1 MAANS
6 VVSCGTTPTACGET
20 ANNSSYGY
28 WIKSDPAAPGNT
40 ASSANLTIPPGATV
54 LSARLYWQVNPISS
68 NAESGDPSRANQVA
82 FKAPGYAAYQRL
94 TADTYDW
101 FDALGGGFPQITAH
115 AGVKDVTG
123 LVKQAGGGSYTVA
136 DLQAC
141 RGNSAN
147 NVSNLGCWGGWSLV
161 VAYALDTEPL
171 RYLQVWDGFDW
182 VRAGGSPTSTNID
195 LNGIRTPADHAPA
208 ATLGVVVGDGDANIS
223 GDYLEFGRDASSLQR
238 LTLPAPGGTSTTN
251 AFSSRIDRVTASGT
265 GSNVTDRTPNPANNF
280 GYDARTV
287 DVTGKLPAGAD
298 RAQLKVGTTGD
309 ALYPQT
315 VWLMAEANEPNLQIV
330 KTNDPEGNLQ
340 ERPPGWVGRGGEISY
355 GLDVANRNP
364 DGSTTNL
371 DTATGVVVTDTLP
384 AGVSYVAGSDPR
396 CSASGQV
403 VTCTLPDLAPGQS
416 THVGFRVT
424 VSPTVAPGTRLDNTA
439 SVVFQGKQTGRE
451 QSRTSNTVRNVV
463 AVPEY
468 TLTKV
473 VDKANALPGDQLTYT
488 VTLDNTGNLPVPP
501 TTVTDTLPPGTTFVG
516 ADTTSG
522 AVTGT
527 GPLQWRTAAIPP
539 GSRVTMTVH
548 ARINDATI
556 GATLINRAKVTEG
569 PPPTV
574 PPDRQCADDGTA
586 SCAETVVPGTKIEIA
601 KTADKTSANP
611 GDTVKYTVVVR
622 NTGQVAAR
630 GATFTDDLS
639 KVLDDAVYNNDAA
652 PAAQISYTA
661 PKLTWT
667 GDLAVGASATITY
680 SVTVKNPDP
689 GDHKLTNVVTSTTPG
704 NNCAA
709 GSADPRCGTTTPVS
723 GIRISKTAD
732 PASAKPGDTVKYTVT
747 VANTGQTPL
756 SGATFTDD
764 LSKVL
769 DDATYN
775 GDASASFGSASYAA
789 PRLTWT
795 GDLPVGGTA
804 TVTYSV
810 KVNNPDTG
818 DHKLVNAV
826 TSTTPGNNCTAG
838 STDPACSTTTPVSG
852 IRIEKKADKQSAN
865 PGDRVTYTVV
875 VANTGQ
881 TPLPGATFTDDLSK
895 VLDDAA
901 YNSDASASVGS
912 VAYAAPR
919 LTWTGDLPVGAS
931 ATITYSVTVKNP
943 VTGDHKLI
951 NTITSTTPGNN
962 CVAGSTDPACS
973 TTTPVSGIEF
983 AKTVDKTSA
992 NPGDPV
998 RYTVTVRNTG
1008 QTPLSGATFTDD
1020 LSQVLDDA
1028 VYNNDATPA
1037 AQVSYAAPKLTW
1049 TGDLPVGGSAT
1060 VTYSVTVKNP
1070 VTGDHKLVN
1079 TITSATPGSNCA
1091 AGSTDPRCGTTTP
1104 VSGMRIAKSA
1114 DRDQVVPGDKV
1125 TYTITVT
1132 NTGQTPLP
1140 GATFTDD
1147 LSQVLDDAVYN
1158 NDATPAAQVS
1168 YTAPKLTWT
1177 GDLPIGGSATVT
1189 YSVTV
1194 KNPDPGDKKLHNVVT
1209 SSTPG
1214 TNCPPGST
1222 DPSCSTTT
1230 PGKELTIAK
1239 SVDKQTANPGDKV
1252 TYTVKVTN
1260 TGQVPLPDASFTDDL
1275 SQVLDDASYN
1285 NDASAS
1291 VGSTAYAAP
1300 RLTWTGD
1307 LPVGASATVAYSVT
1321 VHNPISGDHQLRNTV
1336 STPVPGNCEPGST
1349 DPKCSTLTPLPGLT
1363 IAKSV
1368 DKQSA
1373 NPGDK
1378 VTYTVKVTNTG
1389 QVPLPGATF
1398 TDDLSKV
1405 LDDAAYGNDASA
1417 SAGSVSY
1424 AAPRLTWTGD
1434 LPIGASATVTYS
1446 VTVHNPAGGDHR
1458 LTNVV
1463 TSETPGGNCP
1473 PGSADPRCGTTTPVS
1488 GIAISKVADKSSA
1501 NPGDKV
1507 TYTVTV
1513 VNTGQTPLSG
1523 ATFTDDLSKVLDDA
1537 AYNGDAAASGGV
1549 VTYAAPRL
1557 TWTGDVAVGASVT
1570 VTYSVTVA
1578 NPVKGDHRL
1587 ANVVTSDTP
1596 GANCPPGSAD
1606 PRCGTSTPV
1615 AGLDISKVV
1624 DKKDAK
1630 PGDKVTYTVKVRNT
1644 GQTVQT
1650 GATFTDDLSKVLDDA
1665 AYGNDASAS
1674 IGSVSYA
1681 APRLTWTGD
1690 LPIGATATVTYS
1702 VTVNNPVKGDHQLT
1716 NVVTSETPG
1725 GNCPPG
1731 STDPRCGTKTPVA
1744 GLDISKVADKKDV
1757 KPGDKVTYTVTV
1769 KNTGQT
1775 VQTGATFTDDL
1786 SKVLDDA
1793 AYGNDAS
1800 ASIGSVSYAEPRLTW
1815 TGDLP
1820 VGATATVTYSVTVNN
1835 PVKGDHQLTNVVTSD
1850 TPGGNCPPGSTD
1862 PRCGTTTPVSG
1873 ITIAKVADKK
1883 DAKPGDKVTY
1893 TVTVTNTG
1901 QTPLPGATF
1910 TDDLSKVLDDAAYDG
1925 DASASI
1931 GSVTYAA
1938 PRLTWTGDLPVGAT
1952 ATVTYSVTVNNPVK
1966 GDFKLANVVTSDTP
1980 GGNCP
1985 PGSTDPRCG
1994 TTTLIAGLD
2003 ITKVADKKDVKPGDK
2018 VTYTVTVKNTGQTV
2032 QTGATFTDDLS
2043 KVLDDA
2049 TYGKDAS
2056 ASIGSVTYAE
2066 PRLTWTGDVPIGATA
2081 TVTYS
2086 VTVNNPVKGDH
2097 TLANVVTSETPGTN
2111 CPPGSKDPR
2120 CGTTTP
2126 VAGLILAK
2134 KASVTEAK
2142 AGDQVTYTVTATNTG
2157 QTALKDATFADD
2169 LTGVLGNAAY
2179 NNDATASTGSVTY
2192 AAPRLTWTGDLPV
2205 GATATVTYSVKVKTP
2220 IGDGQ
2225 SLRNVITSTTPG
2237 TNCPDASAD
2246 PRCKTTTPL
2255 TKTPPTPPTPPTV
2268 PPTPPVQPPPP
2279 NPPLAWT
2286 GVVLIPVGIV
2296 AIALLAGGGALLLIS
2311 RRRRA
2316 RR

>member
-1 MAANS
+1 MASNS
-6 VVSCGTTPTACGET
+6 VVSCGVTPTACGET

-28 WIKSDPAAPGNT
+28 WIKSDPSAPGNT
-40 ASSANLTIPPGATV
+40 ASSANLTIPSGATV

-82 FKAPGYAAYQRL
+82 FKAPGAASYQRL

-101 FDALGGGFPQITAH
+101 FDALGSGFPQITAH

-147 NVSNLGCWGGWSLV
+147 SASNLGCWGGWSLV

-171 RYLQVWDGFDW
+171 RYLQVWDGFDV

-195 LNGIRTPADHAPA
+195 LNGIRTPADHPPT

-223 GDYLEFGRDASSLQR
+223 GDYLEFGRDAASLQR
-238 LTLPAPGGTSTTN
+238 LTLPAPGGASTTN
-251 AFSSRIDRVTASGT
+251 AFSSRIDRVAASGT
-265 GSNVTDRTPNPANNF
+265 GANVADRTPNPANNF

-364 DGSTTNL
+364 DGTTTNL

-396 CSASGQV
+396 CSAAGQV

-416 THVGFRVT
+416 TRVGFRVT

-501 TTVTDTLPPGTTFVG
+501 TTVTDTLPPGTTFVS

-548 ARINDATI
+548 ARIDDATV

-569 PPPTV
+569 QSPTV
-574 PPDRQCADDGTA
+574 PPDRQCADDATA

-601 KTADKTSANP
+601 KTADKASANP

-652 PAAQISYTA
+652 PAAQVSYTA

-689 GDHKLTNVVTSTTPG
+689 GDHKLINAITSTTPG
-704 NNCAA
+704 NNC
-709 GSADPRCGTTTPVS
+709 V
-723 GIRISKTAD
+723 
-732 PASAKPGDTVKYTVT
+732 
-747 VANTGQTPL
+747 
-756 SGATFTDD
+756 
-764 LSKVL
+764 
-769 DDATYN
+769 
-775 GDASASFGSASYAA
+775 
-789 PRLTWT
+789 
-795 GDLPVGGTA
+795 
-804 TVTYSV
+804 
-810 KVNNPDTG
+810 
-818 DHKLVNAV
+818 
-826 TSTTPGNNCTAG
+826 AG

-852 IRIEKKADKQSAN
+852 MRIEKKADKQSAN

-881 TPLPGATFTDDLSK
+881 TPLSGATFTDDLSK

-901 YNSDASASVGS
+901 YNGDASASVGS

-943 VTGDHKLI
+943 VTGEHKLT

-983 AKTVDKTSA
+983 VKTVDKTSA

-1028 VYNNDATPA
+1028 VYNNDVTPA

-1070 VTGDHKLVN
+1070 VTGDHKLIN
-1079 TITSATPGSNCA
+1079 TITSTTPGSNCT
-1091 AGSTDPRCGTTTP
+1091 AGSADPRCGTTTP

-1158 NDATPAAQVS
+1158 NDATPAAQIS
-1168 YTAPKLTWT
+1168 YAAPKLTWT
-1177 GDLPIGGSATVT
+1177 GDLPIGGSATVK

-1194 KNPDPGDKKLHNVVT
+1194 KNPDPGDKKLHNIVT

-1239 SVDKQTANPGDKV
+1239 TADKQTANPGDKV

-1285 NDASAS
+1285 NDASSS
-1291 VGSTAYAAP
+1291 VGSTAYTAP

-1307 LPVGASATVAYSVT
+1307 LPVGASATVTYSVT

-1349 DPKCSTLTPLPGLT
+1349 DPKCSTVTPLPGLT
-1363 IAKSV
+1363 ISKSV

-1378 VTYTVKVTNTG
+1378 VTYTVTVTNTG
-1389 QVPLPGATF
+1389 KTPLPGATF

-1417 SAGSVSY
+1417 STGSVTY

-1488 GIAISKVADKSSA
+1488 GIAISKAADKSSA
-1501 NPGDKV
+1501 KPGDKV

-1523 ATFTDDLSKVLDDA
+1523 ATFTDDLAKVLDDA
-1537 AYNGDAAASGGV
+1537 AYNSDATASAGV

-1587 ANVVTSDTP
+1587 TNVVTSDTP
-1596 GANCPPGSAD
+1596 GSNCLPGSAD
-1606 PRCGTSTPV
+1606 PRCGTTTPV
-1615 AGLDISKVV
+1615 AGLEILKVA
-1624 DKKDAK
+1624 DKKDVK
-1630 PGDKVTYTVKVRNT
+1630 PGDKVTYTVTVRNT

-1665 AYGNDASAS
+1665 AYGNDGSASIGSVTYSAPRLTWTGDLPVGATATVTYSVTVNNPVKGDHQLANVVTSETPGGNCPPGSTDPRCGTKTPVAGLEIAKVADKKDVKPGDKVTYTVTVRNTGQTVQTGATFTDDLSKVLDDAAYDGDASAS

-1681 APRLTWTGD
+1681 APRLTWIGD
-1690 LPIGATATVTYS
+1690 VPVGATATVTYS

-1731 STDPRCGTKTPVA
+1731 STDPRCGNTTPVA
-1744 GLDISKVADKKDV
+1744 GMDI
-1757 KPGDKVTYTVTV
+1757 T
-1769 KNTGQT
+1769 
-1775 VQTGATFTDDL
+1775 
-1786 SKVLDDA
+1786 
-1793 AYGNDAS
+1793 
-1800 ASIGSVSYAEPRLTW
+1800 
-1815 TGDLP
+1815 
-1820 VGATATVTYSVTVNN
+1820 
-1835 PVKGDHQLTNVVTSD
+1835 
-1850 TPGGNCPPGSTD
+1850 
-1862 PRCGTTTPVSG
+1862 
-1873 ITIAKVADKK
+1873 KVADKK

-1901 QTPLPGATF
+1901 KTPLPGATF

-1925 DASASI
+1925 DAAASL
-1931 GSVTYAA
+1931 GSVSYAA

-1994 TTTLIAGLD
+1994 TTTLVAGLD

-2049 TYGKDAS
+2049 AYGNDAS

-2066 PRLTWTGDVPIGATA
+2066 PRLTWTGDVPVGTTA

-2097 TLANVVTSETPGTN
+2097 QLANVVTSDTPGTN

-2169 LTGVLGNAAY
+2169 LTGVLGNAVY
-2179 NNDATASTGSVTY
+2179 NNDATASTGSVSY

-2225 SLRNVITSTTPG
+2225 SLRNVISSTTPG

-2255 TKTPPTPPTPPTV
+2255 TKTPPTPPNPPTV

>member
-1 MAANS
+1 MRSRGKRAAAALAAVFAVGIASAAPAIGATLPPSVGPASPSSTSTSAPASAETSPAPSSTTPTTSAPAAAPQPRAAEPRGLGTPRKIGPDPAFSTVAHGAITMASNS
-6 VVSCGTTPTACGET
+6 VVSCGTVPASCGET
-20 ANNSSYGY
+20 ANNSAYGY
-28 WIKSDPAAPGNT
+28 WVKSDPAAPGNT
-40 ASSANLTIPPGATV
+40 ASSANLTVPPGATV

-68 NAESGDPSRANQVA
+68 NADSGDPSRANQVA
-82 FKAPGYAAYQRL
+82 FKAPGAATYQRL

-101 FDALGGGFPQITAH
+101 FDALGGGSPQITAH
-115 AGVKDVTG
+115 AGVKDVTD

-147 NVSNLGCWGGWSLV
+147 TASNLGCWGGWSLV
-161 VAYALDTEPL
+161 VAYQLDTDPL
-171 RYLQVWDGFDW
+171 RYLQIWDGFDW
-182 VRAGGSPTSTNID
+182 VRGGGSPTATNID
-195 LNGIRTPADHAPA
+195 LNGIRTPGDHAPA

-223 GDYLEFGRDASSLQR
+223 GDYLEFGWDASSLQR

-265 GSNVTDRTPNPANNF
+265 GSNVADRTPNPANNF

-330 KTNDPEGNLQ
+330 KSNDPEGNLQ
-340 ERPPGWVGRGGEISY
+340 ERPPGWVGRGGEIAY
-355 GLDVANRNP
+355 GLDIANRNP

-396 CSASGQV
+396 CTASGQV

-416 THVGFRVT
+416 THIGFRVT

-451 QSRTSNTVRNVV
+451 QTRTSNTVRNVV
-463 AVPEY
+463 AAPDY

-488 VTLDNTGNLPVPP
+488 VTLDNTGHIAVPP
-501 TTVTDTLPPGTTFVG
+501 TTVTDTLPPGTTFVS
-516 ADTTSG
+516 ADTASG
-522 AVTGT
+522 TVTGT
-527 GPLQWRTAAIPP
+527 GPLQWHAAAIPV
-539 GSRVTMTVH
+539 GGQATMTVH
-548 ARINDATI
+548 VRINDATI

-574 PPDRQCADDGTA
+574 PPDRQCTDDTTA

-601 KTADKTSANP
+601 KTADKASANP

-652 PAAQISYTA
+652 PGAQTSYTA

-680 SVTVKNPDP
+680 SVTVRNPDP
-689 GDHKLTNVVTSTTPG
+689 GDRKLVNAITSTTPG
-704 NNCAA
+704 SNCAA

-723 GIRISKTAD
+723 GIRISKTAA

-769 DDATYN
+769 DDAVYN
-775 GDASASFGSASYAA
+775 GDASASAGAVSYAA

-795 GDLPVGGTA
+795 GDIPVGGTV
-804 TVTYSV
+804 TVTYSA

-818 DHKLVNAV
+818 DHRLVNAV
-826 TSTTPGNNCTAG
+826 TSTTPGNNCAAG
-838 STDPACSTTTPVSG
+838 STDPVCSTTTPVSG
-852 IRIEKKADKQSAN
+852 MRIEKKADKQSAN
-865 PGDRVTYTVV
+865 PGDQVTYTVV

-881 TPLPGATFTDDLSK
+881 TPLSGATFTDDLSK
-895 VLDDAA
+895 VLDDAGYA
-901 YNSDASASVGS
+901 GDASASVGS

-931 ATITYSVTVKNP
+931 ATVTYSVTVKNP
-943 VTGDHKLI
+943 VTGDHKLV

-1028 VYNNDATPA
+1028 VYNGDGSASA
-1037 AQVSYAAPKLTW
+1037 GSVAYAAPRLTW

-1070 VTGDHKLVN
+1070 VTGDHKLIN

-1091 AGSTDPRCGTTTP
+1091 AGSADPRCGTTTP

-1147 LSQVLDDAVYN
+1147 LSQVLDDAGYN
-1158 NDATPAAQVS
+1158 NDAAPAAQVS

-1177 GDLPIGGSATVT
+1177 GDLPVGGSATVT

-1214 TNCPPGST
+1214 TNCPPGSA

-1230 PGKELTIAK
+1230 PGKELTVAK
-1239 SVDKQTANPGDKV
+1239 TVDKQTANPGDKV

-1275 SQVLDDASYN
+1275 SQVLDDAGYN

-1291 VGSTAYAAP
+1291 AGSTTYTAP

-1307 LPVGASATVAYSVT
+1307 LPVGASATVTYSVT

-1349 DPKCSTLTPLPGLT
+1349 DPKCSTLTPLPGMT
-1363 IAKSV
+1363 IEKKV
-1368 DKQSA
+1368 DRPSA

-1378 VTYTVKVTNTG
+1378 VTYTVTVTNTG
-1389 QVPLPGATF
+1389 KTPLPGATF

-1405 LDDAAYGNDASA
+1405 LDDAVYGGDAAA
-1417 SAGSVSY
+1417 SAGAVTY

-1446 VTVHNPAGGDHR
+1446 VTVKNPAGGDHR
-1458 LTNVV
+1458 
-1463 TSETPGGNCP
+1463 
-1473 PGSADPRCGTTTPVS
+1473 
-1488 GIAISKVADKSSA
+1488 
-1501 NPGDKV
+1501 
-1507 TYTVTV
+1507 
-1513 VNTGQTPLSG
+1513 
-1523 ATFTDDLSKVLDDA
+1523 
-1537 AYNGDAAASGGV
+1537 
-1549 VTYAAPRL
+1549 
-1557 TWTGDVAVGASVT
+1557 
-1570 VTYSVTVA
+1570 
-1578 NPVKGDHRL
+1578 
-1587 ANVVTSDTP
+1587 
-1596 GANCPPGSAD
+1596 
-1606 PRCGTSTPV
+1606 
-1615 AGLDISKVV
+1615 
-1624 DKKDAK
+1624 
-1630 PGDKVTYTVKVRNT
+1630 
-1644 GQTVQT
+1644 
-1650 GATFTDDLSKVLDDA
+1650 
-1665 AYGNDASAS
+1665 
-1674 IGSVSYA
+1674 
-1681 APRLTWTGD
+1681 
-1690 LPIGATATVTYS
+1690 
-1702 VTVNNPVKGDHQLT
+1702 
-1716 NVVTSETPG
+1716 
-1725 GNCPPG
+1725 
-1731 STDPRCGTKTPVA
+1731 
-1744 GLDISKVADKKDV
+1744 
-1757 KPGDKVTYTVTV
+1757 
-1769 KNTGQT
+1769 
-1775 VQTGATFTDDL
+1775 
-1786 SKVLDDA
+1786 
-1793 AYGNDAS
+1793 
-1800 ASIGSVSYAEPRLTW
+1800 
-1815 TGDLP
+1815 
-1820 VGATATVTYSVTVNN
+1820 
-1835 PVKGDHQLTNVVTSD
+1835 LTNVVTSD

-1873 ITIAKVADKK
+1873 IAISKVADP
-1883 DAKPGDKVTY
+1883 ASANPGGTVKY
-1893 TVTVTNTG
+1893 TVVVRNTG
-1901 QTPLPGATF
+1901 QTSLSGATF
-1910 TDDLSKVLDDAAYDG
+1910 TDDLSKVLDDAAYNGDATVSVG
-1925 DASASI
+1925 VVTYAAPRLTWTGDLAVGASGTVTYSVTVAKPVKGDHRLTNVVVSDTPGSNCPPGSTDPQCGTTTPVSGMDISKVVDKKEVKPGDKVTYTVTVRNTGQTVLSGATFTDDLSKVLDDAAYGNDASASV
-1931 GSVTYAA
+1931 GSVSFAA

-1952 ATVTYSVTVNNPVK
+1952 ATVTYSVTVNTPVK

-1994 TTTLIAGLD
+1994 TTTPVAGLD
-2003 ITKVADKKDVKPGDK
+2003 ITKVADKKDVKPGEK
-2018 VTYTVTVKNTGQTV
+2018 VTYTVTVKNTGQIV

-2049 TYGKDAS
+2049 AYGDDAS
-2056 ASIGSVTYAE
+2056 ASVGSVSYAA
-2066 PRLTWTGDVPIGATA
+2066 PRLTWTGDLPVGATA

-2097 TLANVVTSETPGTN
+2097 TLANVVTSDTPGTN
-2111 CPPGSKDPR
+2111 CPPESKDPR

-2126 VAGLILAK
+2126 VAGLILEK

-2142 AGDQVTYTVTATNTG
+2142 AGDQVTYTVTAKNTG
-2157 QTALKDATFADD
+2157 QTDLKDATFTDD
-2169 LTGVLGNAAY
+2169 LTGVLANAAY
-2179 NNDATASTGSVTY
+2179 NNDVTASTGSTTY
-2192 AAPRLTWTGDLPV
+2192 TAPRLTWTGDLPL
-2205 GATATVTYSVKVKTP
+2205 GAIATVTYSVKVKTP
-2220 IGDGQ
+2220 IGAGQ
-2225 SLRNVITSTTPG
+2225 SLRNVISSTTPG
-2237 TNCPDASAD
+2237 TNCPDASTD
-2246 PRCKTTTPL
+2246 ERCETTTPL
-2255 TKTPPTPPTPPTV
+2255 TKTPPTPPAPPTA
-2268 PPTPPVQPPPP
+2268 PPTPPVQPPSPK
-2279 NPPLAWT
+2279 PPLAST
-2286 GVVLIPVGIV
+2286 GVVLIPVGIA
-2296 AIALLAGGGALLLIS
+2296 AIALLAAGGVLLLIS
-2311 RRRRA
+2311 RRRRS
-2316 RR
+2316 RP

>member
-1 MAANS
+1 MARRSGFMRSRGKRAASALAVVFALSLASAAPAMGATLPPSTSPASPSAAPSASPFAAPASAQESPASSSPAAPAPTSTTPATSAPPAAPQPRAVEPRGLGTPRKIGPDPAFSTVAHGAITMASNS
-6 VVSCGTTPTACGET
+6 VVSCGTVPTSCGET
-20 ANNSSYGY
+20 ANNSTYGY
-28 WIKSDPAAPGNT
+28 WVKSDPAAPGNT

-68 NAESGDPSRANQVA
+68 NADSGDASRANQVA
-82 FKAPGYAAYQRL
+82 FKAPGSATYQRL

-101 FDALGGGFPQITAH
+101 FDALGSGSPQITAH

-147 NVSNLGCWGGWSLV
+147 SASNLGCWGGWSLV
-161 VAYALDTEPL
+161 VAYELDTDPL
-171 RYLQVWDGFDW
+171 RYLQIWDGFDV
-182 VRAGGSPTSTNID
+182 VRGGASPTSTTID
-195 LNGIRTPADHAPA
+195 LNGIRSPGDHAPS
-208 ATLGVVVGDGDANIS
+208 ATMGVVVGDGDANIS
-223 GDYLEFGRDASSLQR
+223 GDYLEFGRDAASLQR
-238 LTLPAPGGTSTTN
+238 LTLPAPGGTSTNN
-251 AFSSRIDRVTASGT
+251 AFSSRIDRVAANGA
-265 GSNVTDRTPNPANNF
+265 GSNVADRTPNPANNF

-287 DVTGKLPAGAD
+287 DVTGKLPAGSD

-315 VWLMAEANEPNLQIV
+315 VWLMTEANEPNLQIV
-330 KTNDPEGNLQ
+330 KSNDPEGNVQ
-340 ERPPGWVGRGGEISY
+340 ERPPGWVGQGGEISY

-396 CSASGQV
+396 CTASGQV
-403 VTCTLPDLAPGQS
+403 VTCQLPDLAPGQS
-416 THVGFRVT
+416 THLGFRVT

-439 SVVFQGKQTGRE
+439 SVAFQGKQTGRE
-451 QSRTSNTVRNVV
+451 QTRTSNTVRNVV
-463 AVPEY
+463 AAPEY
-468 TLTKV
+468 TLAKV
-473 VDKANALPGDQLTYT
+473 VDKATALPGDQLTYT
-488 VTLDNTGNLPVPP
+488 VTLANTGPIAVPP
-501 TTVTDTLPPGTTFVG
+501 TTVTDTLPPGTTFVS

-522 AVTGT
+522 TVTGT
-527 GPLQWRTAAIPP
+527 GPLQWHAAAIPP
-539 GSRVTMTVH
+539 GGQATLTVH
-548 ARINDATI
+548 VRIDDATI

-574 PPDRQCADDGTA
+574 PPERQCKDDATA

-601 KTADKTSANP
+601 KTADKASANP
-611 GDTVKYTVVVR
+611 GDTVTYTVVVR

-652 PAAQISYTA
+652 PAAQTSYTA

-667 GDLAVGASATITY
+667 GDLPVGGSATITY
-680 SVTVKNPDP
+680 SVTVKNPVT
-689 GDHKLTNVVTSTTPG
+689 GDHKLVNTVTSTTPG
-704 NNCAA
+704 SNCAA
-709 GSADPRCGTTTPVS
+709 GSTDPRCGTTTPVS

-769 DDATYN
+769 DDASYA
-775 GDASASFGSASYAA
+775 GDAAASSGSVSYAA

-826 TSTTPGNNCTAG
+826 TSTTPGNNCVAG
-838 STDPACSTTTPVSG
+838 SADPACSTTTPVSG
-852 IRIEKKADKQSAN
+852 MRIEKKADKQSAN
-865 PGDRVTYTVV
+865 PGDQVTYTVV

-895 VLDDAA
+895 VLDDASYA
-901 YNSDASASVGS
+901 GDASASVGS
-912 VAYAAPR
+912 VSYAAPK
-919 LTWTGDLPVGAS
+919 LTWTGDLAVGAS

-943 VTGDHKLI
+943 VAGDHKLI

-962 CVAGSTDPACS
+962 CAAGSADPACS

-992 NPGDPV
+992 NPGDKV
-998 RYTVTVRNTG
+998 TYTVTVRNTG
-1008 QTPLSGATFTDD
+1008 ETPLAGATFTDD

-1028 VYNNDATPA
+1028 DYNNDAAPA
-1037 AQVSYAAPKLTW
+1037 AQTSYTAPRLTW

-1060 VTYSVTVKNP
+1060 VTYSVIVKNP
-1070 VTGDHKLVN
+1070 VTGDHKLTN

-1091 AGSTDPRCGTTTP
+1091 AGSADPRCGTTTP

-1147 LSQVLDDAVYN
+1147 LSQVLDDADYN

-1177 GDLPIGGSATVT
+1177 GDLPIGGSATVK

-1230 PGKELTIAK
+1230 PGKELTVAK
-1239 SVDKQTANPGDKV
+1239 TVDKQTANPGDKV

-1260 TGQVPLPDASFTDDL
+1260 TGQVPMPDASFTDDL

-1285 NDASAS
+1285 DDASSS
-1291 VGSTAYAAP
+1291 VGSAAYTAP
-1300 RLTWTGD
+1300 RLTWTGN
-1307 LPVGASATVAYSVT
+1307 LPVGASATVTYSVT
-1321 VHNPISGDHQLRNTV
+1321 VKNPVTGDHQLRNTV

-1349 DPKCSTLTPLPGLT
+1349 DPKCSTLTPLPGMT
-1363 IAKSV
+1363 IEKKV

-1378 VTYTVKVTNTG
+1378 VTYTVTVTNTG
-1389 QVPLPGATF
+1389 KTPLPGATF

-1405 LDDAAYGNDASA
+1405 LDDAAYNGDAAS

-1434 LPIGASATVTYS
+1434 LPIGGSATVTYS
-1446 VTVHNPAGGDHR
+1446 VTVNNPVKGDFK
-1458 LTNVV
+1458 LANVV
-1463 TSETPGGNCP
+1463 TSDTPGGNCP
-1473 PGSADPRCGTTTPVS
+1473 PGSTDPRCGTETPVS
-1488 GIAISKVADKSSA
+1488 GIAISKVADKPSA

-1513 VNTGQTPLSG
+1513 TNTGQTPLSG

-1537 AYNGDAAASGGV
+1537 AYDGDAAASVGV

-1557 TWTGDVAVGASVT
+1557 TWTGDLPVGAS
-1570 VTYSVTVA
+1570 
-1578 NPVKGDHRL
+1578 
-1587 ANVVTSDTP
+1587 
-1596 GANCPPGSAD
+1596 
-1606 PRCGTSTPV
+1606 
-1615 AGLDISKVV
+1615 
-1624 DKKDAK
+1624 
-1630 PGDKVTYTVKVRNT
+1630 
-1644 GQTVQT
+1644 
-1650 GATFTDDLSKVLDDA
+1650 
-1665 AYGNDASAS
+1665 
-1674 IGSVSYA
+1674 
-1681 APRLTWTGD
+1681 
-1690 LPIGATATVTYS
+1690 ATVTYS
-1702 VTVNNPVKGDHQLT
+1702 VTVVKPVKGDHRLT
-1716 NVVTSETPG
+1716 NVVTSGTPG
-1725 GNCPPG
+1725 SNC
-1731 STDPRCGTKTPVA
+1731 
-1744 GLDISKVADKKDV
+1744 L
-1757 KPGDKVTYTVTV
+1757 
-1769 KNTGQT
+1769 
-1775 VQTGATFTDDL
+1775 
-1786 SKVLDDA
+1786 
-1793 AYGNDAS
+1793 
-1800 ASIGSVSYAEPRLTW
+1800 
-1815 TGDLP
+1815 
-1820 VGATATVTYSVTVNN
+1820 
-1835 PVKGDHQLTNVVTSD
+1835 
-1850 TPGGNCPPGSTD
+1850 PGSTD

-1873 ITIAKVADKK
+1873 LDISKIVDKK
-1883 DAKPGDKVTY
+1883 EAKPGDKVTY
-1893 TVTVTNTG
+1893 TVTVKNTG

-1910 TDDLSKVLDDAAYDG
+1910 TDDLSKVLDDATYG
-1925 DASASI
+1925 NDAAASV
-1931 GSVTYAA
+1931 GSVSYAA
-1938 PRLTWTGDLPVGAT
+1938 PRLTWTGDLPVGGS

-1994 TTTLIAGLD
+1994 TTTPVAGLD
-2003 ITKVADKKDVKPGDK
+2003 LTKVADKKDVKAGDK
-2018 VTYTVTVKNTGQTV
+2018 VTYTVTVKNTGQTPLP
-2032 QTGATFTDDLS
+2032 GATFTDDLS

-2049 TYGKDAS
+2049 TYGNDAA
-2056 ASIGSVTYAE
+2056 ASIGSV
-2066 PRLTWTGDVPIGATA
+2066 
-2081 TVTYS
+2081 S
-2086 VTVNNPVKGDH
+2086 
-2097 TLANVVTSETPGTN
+2097 
-2111 CPPGSKDPR
+2111 
-2120 CGTTTP
+2120 
-2126 VAGLILAK
+2126 
-2134 KASVTEAK
+2134 
-2142 AGDQVTYTVTATNTG
+2142 
-2157 QTALKDATFADD
+2157 
-2169 LTGVLGNAAY
+2169 
-2179 NNDATASTGSVTY
+2179 Y

-2205 GATATVTYSVKVKTP
+2205 GATATVTYSVTVNNPVKGDHRLANVVTSDTPGTNCPPESKDPRCGTTTSVAGLILEKKASVTEAKAGDQVTYTVTARNTGQTDLKDATFTDDLTGVLTNATYNNDATASTGSTTYAAPRLTWTGDLPLGAIATVTYSVKVKSP
-2220 IGDGQ
+2220 VGDGQ

-2237 TNCPDASAD
+2237 TNCPDPSTD
-2246 PRCKTTTPL
+2246 ERCKTTTPL

-2279 NPPLAWT
+2279 NPPLAST

-2296 AIALLAGGGALLLIS
+2296 ALALLAGGGALLLVS
-2311 RRRRA
+2311 RRRSS